1 MMSLLVVLLKVV
13 VAVFLAVKLVVVALA
28 GVFVGA
34 AARFFGRT
42 RSSDSSERHSEP
54 TAHRRA
60 S

>member
-1 MMSLLVVLLKVV
+1 MMSLLVVVLKIF

-34 AARFFGRT
+34 AGQFYR
-42 RSSDSSERHSEP
+42 RSRSLDPSEP
-54 TAHRRA
+54 RSEPKARRRA